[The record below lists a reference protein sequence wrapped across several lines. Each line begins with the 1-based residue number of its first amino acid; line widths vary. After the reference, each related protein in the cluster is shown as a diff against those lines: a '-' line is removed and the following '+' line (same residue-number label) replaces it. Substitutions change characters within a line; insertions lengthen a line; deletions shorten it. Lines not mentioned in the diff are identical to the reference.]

1 MPSSNSRPVKLK
13 SRPFSFTKL
22 TALFQLIALMSI
34 STPSVIAAT
43 GGFDHATHLSPRV
56 SFQSAPTPDFTIAST
71 SPTAVNVNQSAV
83 SGIIINALYS
93 FTDWVAIT
101 DDPSFGLKCGPI
113 TPHEV
118 RSSGTATVSC
128 SATAAGEYNL
138 TLTGASGSLTH
149 KATAT
154 FNFVDFKIQ
163 ASSPTGAVNTLLSSS
178 ISIIALN
185 KFDGIVS
192 LSTTAQAGLACGLT
206 TPSTIMGSGRATVSC
221 NAPSAGIYI
230 LIVHATS
237 SSLTHSTNATFDV
250 ADLPN
255 FSLDAS
261 NPTTTSAGQPLQ

>member
-1 MPSSNSRPVKLK
+1 MKLK

-128 SATAAGEYNL
+128 GATAAGEYNL
-138 TLTGASGSLTH
+138 TLTGASGS
-149 KATAT
+149 A
-154 FNFVDFKIQ
+154 
-163 ASSPTGAVNTLLSSS
+163 
-178 ISIIALN
+178 
-185 KFDGIVS
+185 
-192 LSTTAQAGLACGLT
+192 
-206 TPSTIMGSGRATVSC
+206 
-221 NAPSAGIYI
+221 
-230 LIVHATS
+230 
-237 SSLTHSTNATFDV
+237 
-250 ADLPN
+250 
-255 FSLDAS
+255 
-261 NPTTTSAGQPLQ
+261 PLQTAPDLQFLSFQKQAPHAN